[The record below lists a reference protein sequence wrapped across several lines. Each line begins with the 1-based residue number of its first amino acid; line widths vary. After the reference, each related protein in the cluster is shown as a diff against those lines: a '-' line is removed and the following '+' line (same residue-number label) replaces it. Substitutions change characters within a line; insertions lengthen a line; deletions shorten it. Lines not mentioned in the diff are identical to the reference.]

1 MLSRGLELT
10 WMSSNG
16 GPLLLVPGEY
26 LSSWRGIDPPPDG
39 RHIEA
44 QFRWAGPDEPA
55 TDYDRACDVTGY
67 VGLLDIGAG
76 QGVVLGDEP
85 HSTAWRPLLAG
96 DSDNDL
102 GGLLIRCVY
111 ADSDDDDIIA
121 ALEHVPQA
129 AWQDEDLALDVG
141 HEPLY
146 LLDAAYAG
154 SDLEGDDHLT
164 IHLPAGRYT
173 IATAEYEPDDHTS
186 LVLHRLTRMSASIP
200 PA

>member
-1 MLSRGLELT
+1 MLSYGPELT

-26 LSSWRGIDPPPDG
+26 LSSWRGIDPPPEG
-39 RHIEA
+39 QHIEA
-44 QFRWAGPDEPA
+44 QFRWAGLDEPA

-76 QGVVLGDEP
+76 QGLVLGDEP
-85 HSTAWRPLLAG
+85 HSTAWRPLPAG
-96 DSDNDL
+96 DGDHEI
-102 GGLLIRCVY
+102 GGLLIRLVY
-111 ADSDDDDIIA
+111 ADSDADIIA
-121 ALEHVPQA
+121 VLEHMPQA
-129 AWQDEDLALDVG
+129 GWQDECLALDVG

-146 LLDAAYAG
+146 LLDAAYDG
-154 SDLEGDDHLT
+154 SELEGDDHLT